1 MKTLYTNNFQFTQL
15 NDASSYS
22 PLGDGGAWYNIKNIE
37 TLDSP
42 ALVIYKERIKEN
54 IHLLKSMVNNNVAH
68 LRPHVKTNKIA
79 EVCSMIMDAGI
90 TKFKCATIAE
100 AEMLAMIEAPDV
112 LLSYQPVGPKANR
125 LLALIE
131 KYPST
136 YFSCLVDNV
145 DAAMH
150 LSKVFSEKDQLLN
163 VFIDLNTGMNRTGIL
178 PAGSLQLFEAVD
190 LLPYINV
197 VGLHAYDG
205 HIRDTDTAERKFN
218 TDEAFK
224 KVIIV
229 AEALEVVTKQALII
243 VAGGSPTFPIHA
255 QRENIECSP
264 GTFVFWDWGYKHTL
278 PDEPFDYA
286 ALVITRV
293 ISIVDE
299 TTITTDLGHKS
310 VAAEN
315 PFPRVHFLNAPDA
328 IPVSQ
333 SEEHLV
339 AKVPDSSV
347 YKVGDVLY
355 GVPVHICPTVAL
367 YERAIVIENNHA
379 VDEWKVVA
387 RDRKINV

>member
-1 MKTLYTNNFQFTQL
+1 MN
-15 NDASSYS
+15 
-22 PLGDGGAWYNIKNIE
+22 WYDIKNISHI
-37 TLDSP
+37 DSP
-42 ALVIYKERIKEN
+42 ALVVYKERVKEN
-54 IHLLKSMVNNNVAH
+54 IRLFKSMVNNNVAH

-79 EVCSMIMDAGI
+79 EVCSMMMDAGI

-136 YFSCLVDNV
+136 YFSCLVDNI
-145 DAAMH
+145 DAAIH

-163 VFIDLNTGMNRTGIL
+163 VFIDLNTGMNRTGIS
-178 PAGSLQLFEAVD
+178 PARAPQLFEAVD

-197 VGLHAYDG
+197 IGLHAYDG
-205 HIRDTDTAERKFN
+205 HIRDTDITERCQN
-218 TDEAFK
+218 VEEAFK

-229 AEALEVVTKQALII
+229 AEAIESLTKQSLII

-264 GTFVFWDWGYKHTL
+264 GTFVFWDWGYKHTM
-278 PDEPFDYA
+278 PDEPFEYA
-286 ALVITRV
+286 ALVISRV
-293 ISIVDE
+293 ISIIDE

-315 PFPRVHFLNAPDA
+315 PFPRVHFLNAPEI
-328 IPVSQ
+328 IPVAQ

-347 YKVGDVLY
+347 FKIGDVLY

-367 YERAIVIENNHA
+367 YERAIVIENNIA
-379 VDEWKVVA
+379 VDEWKVVS
-387 RDRKINV
+387 RDRKITV